1 MVFLFDVLRTDI
13 QMNNRANQTI
23 MRNILIILIVISELT
38 FFSSCKKKEG
48 PPLYGYIRISV
59 IDTLTGLPIKDAI
72 INSSPSGIDNEKTN
86 TNGVLFSGKLDK
98 DNYDISISIHGY
110 ISQIKKSVKI
120 LVEDKDTVKE
130 LGKEMK
136 QKFACG
142 GTVKDNEIELQGKHK
157 NRVIEFLIKKGY
169 KEELIDARG

>member
-120 LVEDKDTVKE
+120 LVEDKDTVK
-130 LGKEMK
+130 LNISLKIVRFINPLNYTLLSNIADK
-136 QKFACG
+136 K
-142 GTVKDNEIELQGKHK
+142 K
-157 NRVIEFLIKKGY
+157 NINVVLV
-169 KEELIDARG
+169 